1 MHNKKLFLILLLSF
15 LLQPIGI
22 TAQDKVD
29 SLLQQFKNS
38 PDTLKI
44 NVLTD
49 FCWTNRSKAPQLAL
63 KAGEEALRISQSINN
78 EKLQAK
84 SLNLM
89 GVVYRNLGNYDKSL
103 SLYKNALR
111 IAEAIKD
118 SNQIAYA
125 YNNIGGLFRLEG
137 NNKLALE
144 NIMKALNVF
153 ENLQDK
159 AGMAFCTI
167 NIGLIYRRQENYIKA
182 LEYLNYTIKLREE
195 IKDRAGRALAL
206 NLIAEVYFEQEKIN
220 LALDYFKEVEKEY
233 TAVDDKK
240 GLAATW
246 AGLGRVYYF
255 KKEYSKAEASIQR
268 ALELARRINYL
279 EGQITCLNYLG
290 LIYAQLGN
298 FSKADENF
306 QKALKIAVSTKEIY
320 NQISCYKY
328 LTQYYEIKKDFKNA
342 LLYTKKYSVLRDS
355 VLNQENIAFVNEM
368 ESANKT
374 EKAEKL
380 NTILIKDIELGRK
393 QRNYFII
400 IALLVIILAIIT
412 YSRYHSKKMA
422 NIKLQ
427 ELNAMKDKF
436 FGIIAHD
443 LKNPFNAI
451 FGFTEILLQD
461 FDNLKEEEKLHLIQ
475 EIDNSGRQTYK
486 LLENLLYWSISQ
498 TGRMEFKP
506 VILNISEIIKHT
518 FSIFETSAKNKNI
531 SLVTNCGDNE
541 EVYADEEMLKT
552 VIRNLVSNGIKFTHK
567 GGVVSVLLKNINGT
581 KAVTVDDNGVGLTEK
596 SIENLF
602 KIGSVSSS
610 EGTKGERGTGLGLIL
625 CKEFIERNGGT
636 IWVKSE
642 IGKGSKFIFTIP
654 SKK

>member
-1 MHNKKLFLILLLSF
+1 MKTKKIVVLAFLILFIPPCFLLSQNKF
-15 LLQPIGI
+15 
-22 TAQDKVD
+22 D
-29 SLLQQFKNS
+29 SLIEKYKDK
-38 PDTLKI
+38 PDTVKARIL
-44 NVLTD
+44 NE
-49 FCWTNRSKAPQLAL
+49 FCWNNRNKTPQLAL
-63 KAGEEALRISQSINN
+63 KAGEEALKIAQSINN
-78 EKLQAK
+78 KKLQAK

-103 SLYKNALR
+103 NYYKNALR
-111 IAEAIKD
+111 IAEAVND
-118 SNQIAYA
+118 SNQIAYS

-144 NIMKALNVF
+144 NILKALNVF
-153 ENLQDK
+153 ERLNDK

-167 NIGLIYRRQENYIKA
+167 NIGLIYSRQQNYIKA
-182 LEYLNYTIKLREE
+182 LEYLNRTITLRDE
-195 IKDRAGRALAL
+195 INDKAGRALAL
-206 NLIAEVYFEQEKIN
+206 NLIAEVYFEQEQID

-246 AGLGRVYYF
+246 AGFGRVYYF
-255 KKEYSKAEASIQR
+255 KKEYLKAETNIQR
-268 ALELARRINYL
+268 ALELARKISYL

-290 LIYAQLGN
+290 LINAQLGN
-298 FSKADENF
+298 FSKADDSF

-320 NQISCYKY
+320 NKISCYKY

-342 LLYTKKYSVLRDS
+342 LLYTKKYTVLRDS

-368 ESANKT
+368 ESVNKT
-374 EKAEKL
+374 ERAEKL
-380 NTILIKDIELGRK
+380 NSILIKDIELERK

-412 YSRYHSKKMA
+412 YNRYHSKKIA
-422 NIKLQ
+422 NVKLQ

-451 FGFTEILLQD
+451 FGFTEILLNE
-461 FDNLKEEEKLHLIQ
+461 FDGLSDEEKLKMIH
-475 EIDNSGRQTYK
+475 EIDRSSKNTYK

-498 TGRMEFKP
+498 TGRMEFSP
-506 VILNISEIIKHT
+506 AIINLTEIIKQT
-518 FSIFETSAKNKNI
+518 FAVFESSAKNKNI
-531 SLVTNCGDNE
+531 SLVTNAPE
-541 EVYADEEMLKT
+541 ILEVFCDIEMIKT
-552 VIRNLVSNGIKFTHK
+552 VFRNLVSNGLKFTGK
-567 GGVVSVLLKNINGT
+567 GGIVSIKTRRINGT
-581 KAVTVDDNGVGLTEK
+581 EEITIEDTGVGISDEDKEK
-596 SIENLF
+596 LF
-602 KIGSVSSS
+602 KIENVSTSK
-610 EGTKGERGTGLGLIL
+610 GTDGERGTGLGLIL

-636 IWVKSE
+636 IWVESE
-642 IGKGSKFIFTIP
+642 TGKGSRFIFTIP